1 MTPLIYV
8 VLKTH
13 TFIYVCIE
21 IEILAMAKAAKLGN

>member
-13 TFIYVCIE
+13 TFIYVCT
-21 IEILAMAKAAKLGN
+21 EILAMAKAAKLGN